1 MNVHSFLLYQLNPAR
16 NRIMTD
22 KNTDKRTAL
31 LSATLDL
38 VSNHGFHNA
47 PMAKIAKLADVSAGT
62 IYNYFSNKQDLVDS
76 LYLHVKDE
84 FTNAAFQGYD
94 KEKPVKEG
102 IKLIWFN
109 MIEYKMSNQKQAN
122 FLSQCENSQVISEK
136 VREKALQHL
145 QPLLELWERGQ
156 EEGVIKDVS
165 PYLLYAYAVYPLSFF
180 VAVEKR
186 DEFHLSQEMQQQSFE
201 MAWSAIASK

>member
-1 MNVHSFLLYQLNPAR
+1 
-16 NRIMTD
+16 MTD

-76 LYLHVKDE
+76 LYLHIKNE

-94 KEKPVKEG
+94 EEKPVKEG

-109 MIEYKMSNQKQAN
+109 MIEYKMANPKQAN
-122 FLSQCENSQVISEK
+122 FLSQCEDSQIVSAS
-136 VREKALQHL
+136 VREQALEHL
-145 QPLLELWERGQ
+145 QPLLNLWERGQ
-156 EEGVIKDVS
+156 GKGVIRDVS
-165 PYLLYAYAVYPLSFF
+165 PYLLYAYMVYPLSFF
-180 VAVEKR
+180 VAVKKR
-186 DEFHLSQEMQQQSFE
+186 DEFHLTSEMQQHSFE
-201 MAWSAIASK
+201 MAWSAITIK